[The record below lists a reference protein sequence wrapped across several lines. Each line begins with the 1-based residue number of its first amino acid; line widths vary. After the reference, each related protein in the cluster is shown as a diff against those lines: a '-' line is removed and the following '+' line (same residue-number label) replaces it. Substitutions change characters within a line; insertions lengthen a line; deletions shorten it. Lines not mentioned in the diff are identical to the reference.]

1 MDNAVS
7 KLEDRQKALVARGD
21 KTDLRQSFDNADA
34 IDSSRYTDK
43 SVEVLKKAMRIASDV
58 LRNEDATQSEIDEAT
73 KTLMATINGLE
84 TKGDPEP
91 VVVDESALK
100 TLVARADALRGS
112 DYTEASWKTFSDV
125 LAKAK
130 SVLMDDAV
138 SQSDVDAAASN
149 LEKAASALVRK
160 DGKPAKVDISTG
172 GQVSGKSQ
180 AIGNTGSNVAIL
192 AVMLLVAVVV
202 GVLLIV
208 NRRHGTER

>member
-1 MDNAVS
+1 M
-7 KLEDRQKALVARGD
+7 
-21 KTDLRQSFDNADA
+21 
-34 IDSSRYTDK
+34 
-43 SVEVLKKAMRIASDV
+43 
-58 LRNEDATQSEIDEAT
+58 
-73 KTLMATINGLE
+73 
-84 TKGDPEP
+84 
-91 VVVDESALK
+91 
-100 TLVARADALRGS
+100 
-112 DYTEASWKTFSDV
+112 

-160 DGKPAKVDISTG
+160 DGKSAKVDISTG

-192 AVMLLVAVVV
+192 AVMSLVAVVV